1 MKTRRLVVLAMLVAG
16 TVSAQTLT
24 VGNPSSSPNSSD
36 GNLGAVRT
44 DVELTHPANATGTL
58 DTATFYWSSSG
69 CSAAAKVKVFR
80 RVGDNFT
87 LVAERG
93 PFNINANVMTVTL
106 SPAIPVLQGDLIG
119 LARVANCGNPGAVSP
134 GYDAYYVQVAGD
146 ATSFTYSASVVQ
158 GNRLQVYATGT
169 ATEVVAGV
177 IPSVASNQG
186 RGGAYFRT
194 LVQVLAPFSS
204 SPVSGKFVFRKKGTP
219 GGPADASMPFSVA
232 GGSVESWTDLL
243 NSMGTTGNPG
253 SIDVVLP
260 WGASTPLVGAQV
272 YNDQGNGTTGF
283 REELIPTINHS
294 FAVGTN
300 IFFSG
305 ATGYMFGPADANT
318 YRANIAVRSLEAG
331 VEATLRAYHADGTA
345 AGSGQSLRYPPN
357 TWNQDSWAVMTGVAL
372 EDGAY
377 VRISVSRG
385 SAIFQVSI
393 VDNITN
399 DPADVVA
406 RVLGAVI

>member
-1 MKTRRLVVLAMLVAG
+1 MKPKNLLVLAMLLTG

-24 VGNPSSSPNSSD
+24 VGNTPTTPNSSD
-36 GNLGAVRT
+36 ANLGAVRT
-44 DVELTHPANATGTL
+44 AVDLTHPANATGSL
-58 DTATFYWSSSG
+58 DTANFSWSTSG
-69 CSAAAKVKVFR
+69 CTAAAKVKVFR

-93 PFNINANVMTVTL
+93 PFDVSTFSMTVTL

-119 LARVANCGNPGAVSP
+119 LARVASCGNPGAVSP
-134 GYDAYYVQVAGD
+134 GYDASFIEVAGD
-146 ATSFTYSASVVQ
+146 ATSFSYSPSAVY
-158 GNRLQVYATGT
+158 GNRLQVSATGT

-177 IPSVASNQG
+177 IPSVASNPG

-194 LVQVLAPFSS
+194 LVQALAPYSFA
-204 SPVSGKFVFRKKGTP
+204 PVSGKFVFRKKGTP
-219 GGPADASMPFSVA
+219 GGPTDVSMPFAVA

-243 NSMGTTGNPG
+243 NSMGATGNPG

-260 WGASTPLVGAQV
+260 WGASTLLVGAQV

-283 REELIPTINHS
+283 REELIPTINHG

-305 ATGYMFGPADANT
+305 ATGYMFGPANANT
-318 YRANIAVRSLEAG
+318 YRANIAVRSLDAG
-331 VEATLRAYHADGTA
+331 VEATFQVYHADGTA
-345 AGSGQSLRYPPN
+345 AGSAHSLRYPPN
-357 TWNQDSWAVMTGVAL
+357 TWDQDSWAVMTGVAL

-385 SAIFQVSI
+385 SAIFEVSI